1 MGESTDAVA
10 KMAPAATEVKSF
22 PVIVNLPFILMGM
35 LRHTRMLTS
44 ASGTFVMPAVVGPV
58 LEAMAQGGIGSVKSC
73 RNCVVQLGNKR
84 NMLGNQRLLQQKT
97 TGKIIRI
104 AEND

>member
-44 ASGTFVMPAVVGPV
+44 ASGTFVLPAVFVPV
-58 LEAMAQGGIGSVKSC
+58 LEAMAQGSFGSVKSC
-73 RNCVVQLGNKR
+73 RKLLHSPRKQKEYVGKSIDTASKN
-84 NMLGNQRLLQQKT
+84 NQK
-97 TGKIIRI
+97 
-104 AEND
+104 DY